1 MPRRA
6 DAGAENSPTA
16 ASARRAKENEFVPH
30 ILPGAPRPG
39 YGHADGSMLKEAR
52 LQE

>member
-1 MPRRA
+1 MPQRA
-6 DAGAENSPTA
+6 DADENA
-16 ASARRAKENEFVPH
+16 LWVRRLRVEPKNELVPH
-30 ILPGAPRPG
+30 ILPGAPRPD